1 MPYSQANLQSPTL
14 FQQVRLQ
21 STSQTTTF
29 QTMHISPLLLLAL
42 GTVALTLQ
50 TNNTTTITSPS
61 LLQKRA
67 SYPWID
73 WFEDDD
79 GTCASREG
87 GDSDDGEFTEMRA
100 GRCVPF
106 SSATSRVGGSW
117 GADFDSITSFWA
129 FENED
134 CTGTVKQKVQRKGS
148 EAGFCFTSNCL
159 NGYDEANPCYFQSV
173 RGNW

>member
-1 MPYSQANLQSPTL
+1 
-14 FQQVRLQ
+14 
-21 STSQTTTF
+21 
-29 QTMHISPLLLLAL
+29 MHISPLLLLAL
-42 GTVALTLQ
+42 GTVALTLP
-50 TNNTTTITSPS
+50 TSNNTTTNTSLP
-61 LLQKRA
+61 LLSKRA

-87 GDSDDGEFTEMRA
+87 GDSDDAEFTEMRA
-100 GRCVPF
+100 GSCVPF

-117 GADFDSITSFWA
+117 GADFYSITSFWA

-148 EAGFCFTSNCL
+148 EAGFCFTSDCL